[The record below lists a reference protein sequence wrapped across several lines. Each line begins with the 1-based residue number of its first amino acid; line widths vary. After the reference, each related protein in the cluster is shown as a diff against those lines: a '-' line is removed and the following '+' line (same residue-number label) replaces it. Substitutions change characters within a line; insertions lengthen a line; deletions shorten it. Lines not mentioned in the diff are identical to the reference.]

1 MNPVLAYLLF
11 LLALL
16 SAGLLLLQSWA
27 AAIPLVMF
35 AWLFGEWASITLGRA
50 ARRRKRRRDIL
61 TTILERTQ
69 K

>member
-27 AAIPLVMF
+27 AAIPLILF
-35 AWLFGEWASITLGRA
+35 AWLFGEWASITLARA